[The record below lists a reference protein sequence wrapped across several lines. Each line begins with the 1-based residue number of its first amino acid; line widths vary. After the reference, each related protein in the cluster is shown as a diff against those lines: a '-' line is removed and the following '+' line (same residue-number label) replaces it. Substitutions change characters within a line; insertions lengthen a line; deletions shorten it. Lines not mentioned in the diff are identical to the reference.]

1 MVQETI
7 DAIRQAEQA
16 AELKELE
23 AGRAADQLIAD
34 AKAQAASMKADLTRQ
49 AREKAAQTEAAAKAR
64 ADQIMEDA
72 GQAQDQE
79 LEALRSAVTDKSD
92 QAVKAVLAGLL

>member
-7 DAIRQAEQA
+7 DAIRQAEKT
-16 AELKELE
+16 AEQREME
-23 AGRAADQLIAD
+23 AGREAEQIIAD

-49 AREKAAQTEAAAKAR
+49 AREKAVQAEAAAKTQ

-72 GQAQDQE
+72 DQAQDQE
-79 LEALRSAVTDKSD
+79 LGALRSAVTDKSD
-92 QAVKAVLAGLL
+92 QAVKAVLAELL

>member
-1 MVQETI
+1 MVKETI
-7 DAIRQAEQA
+7 DSIRQAEQA
-16 AELKELE
+16 AEQRETD
-23 AGRAADQLIAD
+23 AGREAEQIITAAE
-34 AKAQAASMKADLTRQ
+34 AQAASLKSDLTRQ

-64 ADQIMEDA
+64 ADQIMEEA

-79 LEALRSAVTDKSD
+79 LEALRSAVTGKSD